1 MDDIRLRAYAK
12 INLFLEIIGKR
23 RDGYHNLETV
33 FQSVDLHD
41 LLVIRPT
48 HRRPEQNYIQCDHP
62 TVPTDVNNLA
72 WKAATL
78 LQTHYPQINGIEIR
92 IQKRIPVAAGLG
104 GGSANA
110 AAVLLGLNHLYDLRL
125 SDDDLRRLGSQLGA
139 DVPFFFMGGTVL
151 GEGIGN
157 QLTPLNPLPEVEVVL
172 ANSGVHISTPWVYQ
186 QLKLPLTVK
195 NRDVRIVSQFIE
207 HGDLRNLGANM
218 FNRLETPVFANYP
231 ELERLKQVLVR
242 GCAYGALMSGSG
254 ATLFALAADK
264 SQAQQLASSLQC
276 GSVLCTRTTS
286 AGLEVA

>member
-125 SDDDLRRLGSQLGA
+125 SDDDLRRFSSQLGA

-195 NRDVRIVSQFIE
+195 NRDVRIVGQFIE

-254 ATLFALAADK
+254 ATLFTLVANK
-264 SQAQQLASSLQC
+264 SQAMELAGNLQC

>member
-110 AAVLLGLNHLYDLRL
+110 AAVLLGLNHLYNLRL
-125 SDDDLRRLGSQLGA
+125 SDDDLRRFGSQLGA

-207 HGDLRNLGANM
+207 HGKLQNLGANM

-242 GCAYGALMSGSG
+242 GCPYGALMSGSG

-276 GSVLCTRTTS
+276 ESVLCTRTTS